1 MQNLADR
8 FNVVI
13 VRILGVV
20 GHEKG
25 LIDAM
30 SSFGVKSILRG
41 DILTLDKW
49 FSDSKKNMGIPY
61 TV

>member
-1 MQNLADR
+1 MVKSGNTPTRYKNKNAIFYMQNLADR

-41 DILTLDKW
+41 D
-49 FSDSKKNMGIPY
+49 
-61 TV
+61 

>member
-13 VRILGVV
+13 VRILGVAS
-20 GHEKG
+20 HEKG
-25 LIDAM
+25 LIEAI

-41 DILTLDKW
+41 DITTLDKW
-49 FSDSKKNMGIPY
+49 FSDSKKNM
-61 TV
+61 

>member
-13 VRILGVV
+13 VRILGVA

-41 DILTLDKW
+41 D
-49 FSDSKKNMGIPY
+49 
-61 TV
+61 